1 MAIFP
6 YEIEY
11 YITREG
17 KKPFQAWLE
26 NLRDVMAR
34 AKIRIRLDRARL
46 GNLGD
51 YRTVGTGVYELKVDY
66 GPGYRIYF
74 GIEGKR
80 LLLLLLGGNK
90 SSQQKDIA
98 TAREYWQ
105 DYKETN
111 KHG

>member
-34 AKIRIRLDRARL
+34 AKIRIRL
-46 GNLGD
+46 
-51 YRTVGTGVYELKVDY
+51 TVPAWVTSVITV
-66 GPGYRIYF
+66 PSAQVF
-74 GIEGKR
+74 M
-80 LLLLLLGGNK
+80 N
-90 SSQQKDIA
+90 
-98 TAREYWQ
+98 
-105 DYKETN
+105 
-111 KHG
+111 

>member
-34 AKIRIRLDRARL
+34 AKIRIRLNRAR
-46 GNLGD
+46 
-51 YRTVGTGVYELKVDY
+51 R
-66 GPGYRIYF
+66 
-74 GIEGKR
+74 
-80 LLLLLLGGNK
+80 
-90 SSQQKDIA
+90 
-98 TAREYWQ
+98 
-105 DYKETN
+105 
-111 KHG
+111 